1 MNIHLK
7 RALEVF
13 WLAVSPRGG
22 TDGVGCLLKPPS
34 LPILQHLPS
43 LPTSPSFAKA
53 GMQQLPWQHGRPM
66 ELEPTVEMFGLQGGA
81 VLEVFPHPLM
91 PALGLIAP

>member
-1 MNIHLK
+1 
-7 RALEVF
+7 
-13 WLAVSPRGG
+13 
-22 TDGVGCLLKPPS
+22 
-34 LPILQHLPS
+34 
-43 LPTSPSFAKA
+43 
-53 GMQQLPWQHGRPM
+53 MQQLPWQHGRLM